1 MKENIPKNGME
12 RPFRGLIWPAR
23 GHFLKDKILL
33 FKFSITIYNNMMGL
47 SEKLEKSFKSLTS
60 SYQRAR
66 LVSMFVTTSSLIYH
80 ILICIFF
87 CIINIKPM
95 FYYNF
100 ISIAFFAVVLFLV
113 PRLKSYVL
121 LYHLALIEI
130 IIHQVLADYYLG
142 SYTSFHSFILLM
154 GLLPF
159 LVFENKK
166 KYALPI
172 TVISSALYIFF
183 SCRDIQP
190 HAIVK
195 PSTLFGI
202 RCMNITITVFIIVFV
217 ILIYTRVVYWIEY
230 YLQRHNEALEN
241 EIKMAAVIQQN
252 FFRQEVE
259 NIKKYEVA
267 YFSRPMVGVSGDLY
281 DFYKTGEKL
290 DGLGIFDVSGHGISS
305 GLVTM
310 LVKNIIHQEFY
321 KKSKLE
327 LWEILN
333 KINDRVIEEK
343 GEIQNYL
350 TGILVRLYED
360 KFELVDAGHPAPIL
374 YKKKTGKCEYIEL
387 GKKSV
392 GVIGIPD
399 FPVFYESLYFDFED
413 GDELILY
420 SDGVID
426 IQNEN
431 EEYFGKDRMLNAV
444 EANLNKS
451 AAEQVSFIANSI
463 YSFCANRE
471 QNDDITIIVLKK

>member
-1 MKENIPKNGME
+1 
-12 RPFRGLIWPAR
+12 
-23 GHFLKDKILL
+23 
-33 FKFSITIYNNMMGL
+33 MMGL
-47 SEKLEKSFKSLTS
+47 REKLEKSFKSLTS

-66 LVSMFVTTSSLIYH
+66 LVSMFVTASSLIYH
-80 ILICIFF
+80 ILICNFF
-87 CIINIKPM
+87 YVLNIKPM

-100 ISIAFFAVVLFLV
+100 VSIIFFAVSLYFI

-121 LYHLALIEI
+121 LYHLALVEI
-130 IIHQVLADYYLG
+130 FIHQIMADYFLG

-166 KYALPI
+166 RYALPI
-172 TVISSALYIFF
+172 TGISSILYIYF
-183 SCRDIQP
+183 SCREIEP
-190 HAIVK
+190 HAVVK
-195 PSTLFGI
+195 QSTLFGI

-230 YLQRHNEALEN
+230 YLKNHSESLEN
-241 EIKMAAVIQQN
+241 EIKMAAVIQQS
-252 FFRQEVE
+252 FFRQEVDD
-259 NIKKYEVA
+259 IKKYEVA

-321 KKSKLE
+321 NQQDSE

-350 TGILVRLYED
+350 TGILVRLYENQ
-360 KFELVDAGHPAPIL
+360 FELVDAGHPAPIL
-374 YKKKTGKCEYIEL
+374 YKKKTGQCEYIDL

-392 GVIGIPD
+392 GVIGIAG
-399 FPVFYESLYFDFED
+399 FPVFYESNFYDFED
-413 GDELILY
+413 GDELILF

-426 IQNEN
+426 IKNEN
-431 EEYFGKDRMLNAV
+431 EEYFGKERLL
-444 EANLNKS
+444 EAAKINIDKP

-471 QNDDITIIVLKK
+471 QNDDLTIIVLKK

>member
-1 MKENIPKNGME
+1 MDLKQKVTNG
-12 RPFRGLIWPAR
+12 L
-23 GHFLKDKILL
+23 
-33 FKFSITIYNNMMGL
+33 N
-47 SEKLEKSFKSLTS
+47 SLNS

-66 LVSMFVTTSSLIYH
+66 LVSLFVTICSLLYH
-80 ILICIFF
+80 IAICIFF
-87 CIINIKPM
+87 YVIGIKQM

-100 ISIAFFAVVLFLV
+100 ISISVFLLIMFLI
-113 PRLKSYVL
+113 PRLKSLVL
-121 LYHLALIEI
+121 SYYLALTEV
-130 IIHQVLADYYLG
+130 IIHQVLADYFLG
-142 SYTSFHSFILLM
+142 SYCSFHSFILLL

-166 KYALPI
+166 RFAVPI
-172 TVISSALYIFF
+172 TFISTVLYIYF
-183 SCRDIQP
+183 SCRNIEP
-190 HAIVK
+190 HANV
-195 PSTLFGI
+195 PHTVLFAV
-202 RCMNITITVFIIVFV
+202 RCMNITITVLIIIFV
-217 ILIYTRVVYWIEY
+217 ILIYTRVVYRIEL
-230 YLQRHNEALEN
+230 YLKNHSDTLEN

-252 FFRQEVE
+252 FFRQEIE

-290 DGLGIFDVSGHGISS
+290 DGLGVFDVSGHGISS

-321 KKSKLE
+321 NEKDAE
-327 LWEILN
+327 LWEIVN

-374 YKKKTGKCEYIEL
+374 YKKKTNECSYVKL
-387 GKKSV
+387 GERAV
-392 GVIGIPD
+392 GVIGIAG
-399 FPVFYESLYFDFED
+399 FPVYYESLFYDFED
-413 GDELILY
+413 GDELILF

-426 IQNEN
+426 IKNEKD
-431 EEYFGKDRMLNAV
+431 EYYGKERLLEAAKLNIG
-444 EANLNKS
+444 KP

-463 YSFCANRE
+463 YSFCGTRE
-471 QNDDITIIVLKK
+471 QNDDLTIIVLKK

>member
-1 MKENIPKNGME
+1 MEFKNKIDK
-12 RPFRGLIWPAR
+12 GL
-23 GHFLKDKILL
+23 
-33 FKFSITIYNNMMGL
+33 N
-47 SEKLEKSFKSLTS
+47 SLTS
-60 SYQRAR
+60 SYQRAK
-66 LVSMFVTTSSLIYH
+66 LVSLFVTICSLLYH
-80 ILICIFF
+80 ISVCIFF
-87 CIINIKPM
+87 YVINVKQM

-100 ISIAFFAVVLFLV
+100 VSISVFLFILFIV
-113 PRLKSYVL
+113 PRLKSYIL
-121 LYHLALIEI
+121 PYMLAFAEI
-130 IIHQVLADYYLG
+130 VFHQVLADYFLG
-142 SYTSFHSFILLM
+142 SESSFHSFILLL

-159 LVFENKK
+159 IIFENKK
-166 KYALPI
+166 KYAFPVTIVSSI
-172 TVISSALYIFF
+172 TYIFF
-183 SCRDIQP
+183 YCRNIEA
-190 HAIVK
+190 HASI
-195 PSTLFGI
+195 SQRTLFGI
-202 RCMNITITVFIIVFV
+202 RCFNISLTVFIIIFV
-217 ILIYTRVVYWIEY
+217 ILIYTRVVYRIEY

-241 EIKMAAVIQQN
+241 EIKMAAVIQQS
-252 FFRQEVE
+252 FFRQEVD

-321 KKSKLE
+321 KKSKKNELE
-327 LWEILN
+327 LWEILD
-333 KINDRVIEEK
+333 KINNRVIEEK

-374 YKKKTGKCEYIEL
+374 YKKSTGKCEFVEL
-387 GKKSV
+387 GKRSV
-392 GVIGIPD
+392 GVIGIAD
-399 FPVFYESLYFDFED
+399 FPVFYESLYFDFDE

-431 EEYFGKDRMLNAV
+431 EEYFGKERLLEAV
-444 EANLNKS
+444 EANITKA
-451 AAEQVSFIANSI
+451 AAEQVGFIANSI
-463 YSFCANRE
+463 YSFCGNRE